1 MKIKTLSLTN
11 FRNWRRQ
18 DFEFS
23 ERVVIFGDNAQ
34 GKTNVLEAIFFAAT
48 TKSFRGKDQSVIT
61 EGEDFA
67 KIEAKLDKNTQQGS
81 EIVFKKTESGK
92 IEKEYRINDKI
103 RPSIDFVG
111 EFATV
116 VFSPDDLL
124 LVSGAPDIKRR
135 YMSFTIGQNDREYLF
150 DLLNYRRVLRQR
162 NELLKRAG
170 MGTIEREIDVWDENL
185 AEFGEKIIEKR
196 HELEEVFNKKL
207 SFYWREL
214 SGEEKRVDFEYLPA
228 LWGKSLLESLA
239 KSRERDFFDKY
250 TNVGPHRDS
259 WKLKINEKDVVGFAS
274 RGEYRTLIL
283 ALKLCERDFALEKK
297 GELPVVLLDDVF
309 SELDMNHRRYLV
321 EAFTGA
327 QIIITTTDLDHLDE
341 SFRASTQQIKVPIEE

>member
-1 MKIKTLSLTN
+1 MKIKSLELTN

-34 GKTNVLEAIFFAAT
+34 GKTNILEAIFFAAT
-48 TKSFRGKDQSVIT
+48 SKSFRGKDQSVIT
-61 EGEDFA
+61 EGTEFA
-67 KIEAKLDKNTQQGS
+67 KIEAALDKGKSLKS
-81 EIVFKKTESGK
+81 EIIFKKTEKGK
-92 IEKEYRINDKI
+92 LEKEYRINENT
-103 RPSIDFVG
+103 RPTIDFVG
-111 EFATV
+111 EFAVV

-150 DLLNYRRVLRQR
+150 DLLNYKRILKQR
-162 NELLKRAG
+162 NELLKRSG
-170 MGTIEREIDVWDENL
+170 MGVIEREIDVWDTGLSEY
-185 AEFGEKIIEKR
+185 GEKIIEKR
-196 HELEEVFNKKL
+196 RELEEMFNKKL
-207 SFYWREL
+207 SHYYGEL
-214 SGEEKRVDFEYLPA
+214 SGEDKGVEFEYLPA
-228 LWGKSLLESLA
+228 LWGKNLLESLG

-250 TNVGPHRDS
+250 TNVGPHRDT
-259 WKLKINEKDVVGFAS
+259 WNLKIDNKEVTGFAS

-309 SELDMNHRRYLV
+309 SELDAKRRRYLI
-321 EAFTGA
+321 EAFAGA
-327 QIIITTTDLDHLDE
+327 QVIITTTDLDHLDE
-341 SFRASTQQIKVPIEE
+341 AFRSSTQQIKVPIEK